1 MSNLPGKITQYLKG
15 GPSTPTPE
23 RTTSTEAYFSADVP
37 LEGDRSSEVQ
47 ALSEGT
53 NSGVSSTISFVKKK
67 ESIASSSR
75 EGSVLKA
82 GHAKDDAPVSGPE
95 NMKEVGKGN
104 ARKRRASDILIEAD
118 LEDIMAMSALMR
130 EMNEKGVG
138 EEEKAD
144 RLLEMQMRR
153 EEEREK
159 QK

>member
-1 MSNLPGKITQYLKG
+1 MSNLPGKITQYLKRG
-15 GPSTPTPE
+15 TSTPTPQ

-47 ALSEGT
+47 TLSEGT
-53 NSGVSSTISFVKKK
+53 NSGVSSTISFVVKK
-67 ESIASSSR
+67 ESVASSSR

-82 GHAKDDAPVSGPE
+82 GYAKDDAPMSARAEQKVD
-95 NMKEVGKGN
+95 KGN

-118 LEDIMAMSALMR
+118 LQDIMAMSALMR

-138 EEEKAD
+138 EEEKAG